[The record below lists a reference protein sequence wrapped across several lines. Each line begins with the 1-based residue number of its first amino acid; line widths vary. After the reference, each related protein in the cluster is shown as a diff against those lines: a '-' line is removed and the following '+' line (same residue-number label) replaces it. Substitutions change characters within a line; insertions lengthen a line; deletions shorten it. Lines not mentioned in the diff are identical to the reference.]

1 MRWVM
6 AACVMAGVVQAG
18 EPTADRIAA
27 VREETAAI
35 RADTISGINASEQ
48 YLKRIKQ
55 SVLRP
60 KGVSGEETSSGG
72 SLPNGQ
78 LWFRTK
84 EIRDARRVESE
95 ALLAERKLRLTL
107 LDKGH
112 VVFPHIR
119 PGIKVG
125 SYGRLPTGWVRV
137 MKVESETQSV
147 VRLEWKNHD
156 WETVVL
162 DGVSTKNWA
171 DDQVLD
177 ALPGAYECDS
187 VRRDGG
193 TSTLVLTP
201 IDPAPYEAAIRR
213 K

>member
-18 EPTADRIAA
+18 EPTADRIEA
-27 VREETAAI
+27 VRTETASL
-35 RADTISGINASEQ
+35 RAELVGGIKDVEQ
-48 YLKRIKQ
+48 YIKKIKT
-55 SVLRP
+55 SFLRP
-60 KGVSGEETSSGG
+60 GDQFDGG
-72 SLPNGQ
+72 SLENGR

-84 EIRDARRVESE
+84 EIRELRRSESE
-95 ALLAERKLRLTL
+95 ALLAERKLRLAL

-125 SYGRLPTGWVRV
+125 SFGRLPTGWVRV
-137 MKVESETQSV
+137 TKVESETRSV
-147 VRLEWKNHD
+147 VRIEWKNHD

-187 VRRDGG
+187 VRREGG
-193 TSTLVLTP
+193 SSVLVLTP
-201 IDPAPYEAAIRR
+201 IDPAPYEAALRR